1 MLLQFSDPAKLKT
14 KMCVFEDKF
23 IARDSGTLEQ
33 LKEITSRRRVIE
45 ESINETSSITD
56 AIAREMSGGLSSHT
70 QQVLHKLQ
78 QYLPLLENFVSQ
90 VDMIDYNLRIVQWTS
105 DLKIRWSSALSSSS
119 LFHLRGPK
127 FFQIDNLR
135 FEVGMT
141 LSLYGAFLRQRALEI
156 ISEDQVQSATF
167 FREASGVYQ
176 YLAEEILPT
185 IQHCL
190 PSERPPEVIPSTSAA
205 MSLVCLAEAQAV
217 TSMRAEE
224 KGTIPSLL
232 AKLHYGI
239 VELLNES
246 ANYLHIS
253 FGECKDMSSNFLE
266 FLSAFRALHELMSRK
281 NLAKELMSSGQVG
294 VAIGVLRYALTDVKK
309 EMPRENSWKLV
320 FGIEIDIVAET
331 LRKFERENEIVWHKK
346 IALRD
351 ELPTPIGTRIVK
363 SIPYNPKKWERE
375 LAFKI

>member
-23 IARDSGTLEQ
+23 IARDSSTLEQ
-33 LKEITSRRRVIE
+33 LKEMTSRRRVIE

-70 QQVLHKLQ
+70 QQVLHKLL

-90 VDMIDYNLRIVQWTS
+90 VDLVGYNLKIVQWTS

-135 FEVGMT
+135 FEVAMT
-141 LSLYGAFLRQRALEI
+141 LFLYGAVLRQRALEV

-167 FREASGVYQ
+167 FREAAGVYQ
-176 YLAEEILPT
+176 YLAKDILPS
-185 IQHCL
+185 IQHCV
-190 PSERPPEVIPSTSAA
+190 PSERPPE
-205 MSLVCLAEAQAV
+205 AV
-217 TSMRAEE
+217 TTMRAEE
-224 KGTIPSLL
+224 KGSISSLL

-239 VELLNES
+239 VDLLNES
-246 ANYLHIS
+246 ANHLRILS
-253 FGECKDMSSNFLE
+253 GESSSFLE
-266 FLSAFRALHELMSRK
+266 FLSAFRALHELKSRK
-281 NLAKELMSSGQVG
+281 NLAKELMSGGQAG
-294 VAIGVLRYALTDVKK
+294 VAIGILRHALTDVKK
-309 EMPRENSWKLV
+309 DMPRENSWRLV
-320 FGIEIDIVAET
+320 FGTEIDSVAET

-346 IALRD
+346 IPSRD
-351 ELPTPIGTRIVK
+351 ELPTPKGSQIVT
-363 SIPYNPKKWERE
+363 SIPYCPKKWERE
-375 LAFKI
+375 LAFKM

>member
-23 IARDSGTLEQ
+23 IARDSSTLEQ
-33 LKEITSRRRVIE
+33 LKEMTSRRKVIE
-45 ESINETSSITD
+45 ESINETSFITD

-70 QQVLHKLQ
+70 QQVLHKLL

-90 VDMIDYNLRIVQWTS
+90 VDLVGYNLKIVQWTS

-135 FEVGMT
+135 FEVAMT
-141 LSLYGAFLRQRALEI
+141 LFLYGAVLRKRALEV
-156 ISEDQVQSATF
+156 ISEDKVQSATF
-167 FREASGVYQ
+167 FREAAGVYQ
-176 YLAEEILPT
+176 YLAKDILPS
-185 IQHCL
+185 IQHCV
-190 PSERPPEVIPSTSAA
+190 PSERPPEVIPSTSVA

-217 TSMRAEE
+217 TTMRAEE
-224 KGTIPSLL
+224 KGSISSLL

-239 VELLNES
+239 VDLLNES
-246 ANYLHIS
+246 ANHLRIFS
-253 FGECKDMSSNFLE
+253 GESSSFLE
-266 FLSAFRALHELMSRK
+266 FLSAFRALHELKSRK
-281 NLAKELMSSGQVG
+281 NLAKELMSGGQVG
-294 VAIGVLRYALTDVKK
+294 LAIGILRHALTDVKK

-320 FGIEIDIVAET
+320 FGTEIDIVAET

-346 IALRD
+346 IPSRD
-351 ELPTPIGTRIVK
+351 ELPTLKGSRIVK
-363 SIPYNPKKWERE
+363 SIPYCPKKWERE
-375 LAFKI
+375 LAFKM